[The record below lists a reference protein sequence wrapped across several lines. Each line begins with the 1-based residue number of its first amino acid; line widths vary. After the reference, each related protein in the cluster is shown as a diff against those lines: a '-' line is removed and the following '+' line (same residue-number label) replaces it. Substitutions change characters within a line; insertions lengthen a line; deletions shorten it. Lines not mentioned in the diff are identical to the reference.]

1 MICLWQQDDGVF
13 VRKEQKE
20 IDSKRRAWV
29 DARNVTADDMHELEE
44 TYRIDHEQ
52 MLDIV
57 DPDELSRIE
66 KDDDCV
72 TAILRLPVFDP
83 TATPQYFTAPV
94 GIIMLPDRII
104 TICWTD
110 CEVLKDISAN
120 RIKDLTLDD
129 FPAFIIRILSRAHT
143 MFLRYLK
150 EIYRRTVSIQQELQE
165 AVANSELVQLLNMEK
180 SLTTFATSLRSNQ
193 QLLEKIRKTRILT
206 LDGDDREWLDDVEID
221 SRQAMEMA
229 DTYTTITVGTMD
241 TFASVISN
249 NMNMVMKRLTVFSI
263 ALAIPT
269 IITSFMGMNIRLPW
283 GNAASWA
290 GAIAITGL
298 CVVSFTVAYILL
310 EVSPFKKNKRTGRSK
325 S

>member
-1 MICLWQQDDGVF
+1 M
-13 VRKEQKE
+13 
-20 IDSKRRAWV
+20 
-29 DARNVTADDMHELEE
+29 
-44 TYRIDHEQ
+44 
-52 MLDIV
+52 
-57 DPDELSRIE
+57 
-66 KDDDCV
+66 
-72 TAILRLPVFDP
+72 
-83 TATPQYFTAPV
+83 
-94 GIIMLPDRII
+94 
-104 TICWTD
+104 
-110 CEVLKDISAN
+110 
-120 RIKDLTLDD
+120 
-129 FPAFIIRILSRAHT
+129 
-143 MFLRYLK
+143 
-150 EIYRRTVSIQQELQE
+150 
-165 AVANSELVQLLNMEK
+165 ANSELIQLLNMEK

-229 DTYTTITVGTMD
+229 DTYSTITVGTMD

-298 CVVSFTVAYILL
+298 CAVSFTVAYILL
-310 EVSPFKKNKRTGRSK
+310 EVSPFKKNKRTRRSK
-325 S
+325 L